1 MTIHPIIVNER
12 QFREIHSGNQTI
24 LLLYNTDS
32 LTNIKAG
39 DVLRI
44 SYGNKSYF
52 HISLRGKL
60 EAQNVERLL
69 NIVNTNDAGFFS
81 RYEAE
86 QYMEDLSEM
95 LPSGTQPIALYL
107 SF

>member
-1 MTIHPIIVNER
+1 MTIHPVIVNER

-32 LTNIKAG
+32 LENIKVG
-39 DVLRI
+39 DTLRI
-44 SYGNKSYF
+44 SYGDKSYF

-86 QYMEDLSEM
+86 QYMEDLSGT
-95 LPSGTQPIALYL
+95 LPPGTQPVALYL